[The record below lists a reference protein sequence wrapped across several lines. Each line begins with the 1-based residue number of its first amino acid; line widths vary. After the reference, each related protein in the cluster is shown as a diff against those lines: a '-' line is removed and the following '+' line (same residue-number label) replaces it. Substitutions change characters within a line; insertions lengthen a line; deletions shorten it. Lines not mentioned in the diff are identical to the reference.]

1 MTTTSDL
8 RTVLDATAEAVA
20 RDPKAAA
27 VTFAAD
33 SDLVGVTEVDV
44 HIGKHVVK
52 IDEPEALG
60 GTSLAPNPV
69 EFSLAALG
77 SCQAI
82 TYRFWSEKLG
92 IRIDR
97 LHVEVTGDLDVH
109 GVFGLKDGV
118 RAGFGEVDVRV
129 RVSGPEP
136 AERYEQLRAAVN
148 GHCPVLDIFTSPVAV
163 TTSMTTEPSGTT
175 RA

>member
-1 MTTTSDL
+1 MTMTTDL
-8 RTVLDATAEAVA
+8 RTVLDATAAAVA
-20 RDPKAAA
+20 QDPSAAV

-44 HIGKHVVK
+44 RIGDRVVK
-52 IDEPEALG
+52 VDEPEALG
-60 GTSLAPNPV
+60 GTGLAPNPV
-69 EFSLAALG
+69 ELALASIG

-97 LHVEVTGDLDVH
+97 LHVEVRGNLDIH

-118 RAGFGEVDVRV
+118 RPGFRDVEVSVQI
-129 RVSGPEP
+129 SGSEAPG
-136 AERYEQLRAAVN
+136 RYEELRSAVN
-148 GHCPVLDIFTSPVAV
+148 EHCPVLDIFANPIPVV
-163 TTSMTTEPSGTT
+163 TSMRVQP
-175 RA
+175 A

>member
-1 MTTTSDL
+1 MATTSDL

-20 RDPKAAA
+20 RDPSAAA

-33 SDLVGVTEVDV
+33 SDLVGITEVDV
-44 HIGKHVVK
+44 RIGDHVVK

-60 GTSLAPNPV
+60 GTNLAPNPV
-69 EFSLAALG
+69 EFALAALG

-97 LHVEVTGDLDVH
+97 LHVDVTGDLDVH

-118 RAGFGEVDVRV
+118 RAGFGDVDVRV

-136 AERYEQLRAAVN
+136 AERYEELRRAVDE
-148 GHCPVLDIFTSPVAV
+148 HCPVLDIFSNPVPV
-163 TTSMTTEPSGTT
+163 TTSMGTQSGAT
-175 RA
+175 RSA